1 MRFFALFCLGVLAT
15 AARTDVITTQRLVTP
30 GSPIARAPAT
40 VTLASDD
47 ALLTESWG
55 GRFGADGASY
65 QRTLQLTRYAKN
77 EIVTMYVALKI
88 YKIEPLAPELLPGM
102 KMPGIRVTHLADEKV
117 LGYNTHHFFVDL
129 SFDDPAASAAPRPI
143 LMRQEVWLLPVTSNP
158 LLPNQTRNLRGVE
171 MASVSGD
178 AQFWPE
184 IQSGVWIKKSVF
196 NPVAPTTTP
205 TTIVLTEEVS
215 SLAICL
221 PLAPALFEIPSD
233 YRQLS
238 PAAYA
243 DALAKDKGAKLER
256 KMAEMDRNDN
266 QPAKP

>member
-1 MRFFALFCLGVLAT
+1 MHFFALFCLGVLAT
-15 AARTDVITTQRLVTP
+15 AARTDVITTQRLVTL
-30 GSPIARAPAT
+30 GSPIASTPAT

-65 QRTLQLTRYAKN
+65 RRTLQLTRYAKN
-77 EIVTMYVALKI
+77 EIVTMDVALKI
-88 YKIEPLAPELLPGM
+88 YKIEPIAPELLPGM

-143 LMRQEVWLLPVTSNP
+143 LMRQEVWLLPAASNP
-158 LLPNQTRNLRGVE
+158 LLPNQTRNLRGIE

-196 NPVAPTTTP
+196 NPVAPTT
-205 TTIVLTEEVS
+205 IVLTEEVS
-215 SLAICL
+215 SLAICQ
-221 PLAPALFEIPSD
+221 PLSPALFEIPGD

-243 DALAKDKGAKLER
+243 DALAKDEGAKLER

-266 QPAKP
+266 QSVEP